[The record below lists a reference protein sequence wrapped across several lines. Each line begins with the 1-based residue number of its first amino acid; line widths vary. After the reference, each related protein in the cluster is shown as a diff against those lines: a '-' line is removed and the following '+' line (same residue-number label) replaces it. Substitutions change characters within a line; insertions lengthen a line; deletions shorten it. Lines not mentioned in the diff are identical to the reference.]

1 MFPTRSAQP
10 QKYAEQQNFLSL
22 LLVLRQHIPP
32 LTRSSFHEGRVLPTA
47 NGDVRQCWFSCSHV
61 STSDKTPR
69 SSLAAIIVGPVVE
82 DPRNRG
88 DRTSFD
94 CHNKRNDEMG
104 KSSEQQ
110 ARGGTTK
117 KEEGSRVTRQLVTN
131 QEAVTSQRALA
142 VLGYQQPAAPAPN
155 DERRKQLAVD
165 HGGMISTAAP
175 SHTTAQRYGSS
186 LPTLLLRFAHVS
198 RQAGWTR
205 MTLFRPAP
213 VGAHTACPR
222 TCPNR

>member
-1 MFPTRSAQP
+1 MPSDPRTLLLRSTTMFPTRSAQP

-94 CHNKRNDEMG
+94 CHNKRNEENG
-104 KSSEQQ
+104 EVV
-110 ARGGTTK
+110 GTTK
-117 KEEGSRVTRQLVTN
+117 STRRNDEEGSRVTRQLSHESRSGN
-131 QEAVTSQRALA
+131 QSTDTCGARVPATS
-142 VLGYQQPAAPAPN
+142 
-155 DERRKQLAVD
+155 
-165 HGGMISTAAP
+165 ST
-175 SHTTAQRYGSS
+175 STE
-186 LPTLLLRFAHVS
+186 
-198 RQAGWTR
+198 
-205 MTLFRPAP
+205 
-213 VGAHTACPR
+213 
-222 TCPNR
+222 